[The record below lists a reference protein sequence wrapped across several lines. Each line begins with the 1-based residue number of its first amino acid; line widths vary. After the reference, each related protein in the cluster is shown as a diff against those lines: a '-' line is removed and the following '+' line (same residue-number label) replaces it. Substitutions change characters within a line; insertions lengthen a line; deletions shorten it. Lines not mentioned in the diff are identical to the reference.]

1 MSSARIEDQIE
12 EDNIEEE
19 ALLEQENRYE
29 RQILRN
35 ENFTAQNPI
44 NTTESLTSSTTTTS
58 ATSTRTTPGPQTG
71 IKEQTN
77 DKPPDN
83 PPVNN
88 LDDREAHRC
97 HGLCRSNK
105 CISHWACRD
114 PLLHCTSVCDRLTEL
129 LHTRRRYNLFQLIL
143 KLTTLI
149 GVLCFVSLI
158 CFNYGRA
165 RCEMSRLTNTT
176 TASQHS
182 DDTAGATSGATA
194 RATTSAT
201 SGTISDDE
209 NQDEDDFPSDSEDLH
224 LSLGEPR
231 FKSGNYEEETQRTYQ
246 TEQQNTD
253 KDFMFDEEKN
263 DSESIV
269 ISFWPK

>member
-1 MSSARIEDQIE
+1 
-12 EDNIEEE
+12 
-19 ALLEQENRYE
+19 
-29 RQILRN
+29 
-35 ENFTAQNPI
+35 
-44 NTTESLTSSTTTTS
+44 
-58 ATSTRTTPGPQTG
+58 
-71 IKEQTN
+71 
-77 DKPPDN
+77 
-83 PPVNN
+83 
-88 LDDREAHRC
+88 
-97 HGLCRSNK
+97 
-105 CISHWACRD
+105 
-114 PLLHCTSVCDRLTEL
+114 
-129 LHTRRRYNLFQLIL
+129 
-143 KLTTLI
+143 
-149 GVLCFVSLI
+149 
-158 CFNYGRA
+158 
-165 RCEMSRLTNTT
+165 MSRLTNTT

-201 SGTISDDE
+201 PDTMSDDE

-231 FKSGNYEEETQRTYQ
+231 FKSGTYEEETQRIYQ